1 MACEKYQGT
10 KGGRI
15 LGGERLKRTK
25 GTLKDLKAL
34 SSLGS
39 GGWAMVGEMPKRTKM
54 HFRRLGPFCPF

>member
-1 MACEKYQGT
+1 M
-10 KGGRI
+10 
-15 LGGERLKRTK
+15 GGERLKRTK

-54 HFRRLGPFCPF
+54 HFRRLGPFCHFF